1 MVLKRSVSFIT
12 GCCWR
17 QTAGQKIRISNKPT
31 RISVLRI
38 RNFQTYIYAFEKK
51 SIRNFVLVDIA
62 VGIGI
67 FFLPLFYNRIDILH

>member
-17 QTAGQKIRISNKPT
+17 QTAGQKSVSATSRHGFQYYGLGTFRHISMPLK
-31 RISVLRI
+31 
-38 RNFQTYIYAFEKK
+38 KK